1 MNLASNLAEFSA
13 VMGLSAGSSSALL
26 STEGTHWDL
35 LSPPP
40 PHTHSYTHPLLALP
54 RVFEAV

>member
-40 PHTHSYTHPLLALP
+40 HTHSYTHPLLALP